1 MYTEIYE
8 KIRDTLSLTSNAYKK
23 IKLSYNNSNPQY
35 YPDKLLFKILN
46 NKTDSYMNSIIRDF
60 IGDQKIEIFNKK
72 TTTFYIAL
80 EEVQRISKENYNIL
94 DKIQQKDKYFISDSD
109 TLLIKKINKVKTFNE
124 LYNYRNSKKPL
135 FSQGSYEGE
144 LKRENNI
151 YNNIYNFHKNSYHK
165 DYFI

>member
-80 EEVQRISKENYNIL
+80 EEVQRISKENYNI
-94 DKIQQKDKYFISDSD
+94 
-109 TLLIKKINKVKTFNE
+109 
-124 LYNYRNSKKPL
+124 
-135 FSQGSYEGE
+135 
-144 LKRENNI
+144 
-151 YNNIYNFHKNSYHK
+151 
-165 DYFI
+165 